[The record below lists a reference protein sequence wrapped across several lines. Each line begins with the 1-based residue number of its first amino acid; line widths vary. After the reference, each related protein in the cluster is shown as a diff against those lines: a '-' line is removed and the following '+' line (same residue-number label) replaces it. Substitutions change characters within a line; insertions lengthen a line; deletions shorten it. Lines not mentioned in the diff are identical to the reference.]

1 MTKKKLA
8 LFGSTGSIG
17 TQALEVVRQ
26 QKEHFEI
33 EVLTAHSN
41 ADLLIHQAREFVPN
55 VVVIGQE
62 DLYDKVNTSLDP
74 LDIKVYAGE
83 KALEQVTEMESI
95 DMVVMAIVG
104 FAALKPLLAA
114 LTNKKPVALANK
126 ESMVVA
132 GELIM
137 QESFKNGMPVIPVDS
152 EPSAIFQCLMGEADN
167 PVEKVMLTASGGPF
181 WDVPIE
187 SFDTITPQQALQ
199 HPNWKMGEKISI
211 DSATLMNK
219 GLEAIEIHHLFGLKP
234 EQIEVLIHPQSI
246 VHSLVQFSDGT
257 LKAQMAVADMRNPI
271 QYAIGFPKRLTS
283 NLPRLGI
290 QQLNNLHFDLPDM
303 KKFRN
308 LALAF
313 DAMKKGGNMP
323 CILNASNEMAVQAF
337 LNKQIGFAHIPL
349 VVEKCM
355 QTLPFVSSPVLNDYI
370 ETDRIVRIKAQEI
383 IEQKTL

>member
-17 TQALEVVRQ
+17 TQTLEVVRQ

-33 EVLTAHSN
+33 EVLTAHNN
-41 ADLLIHQAREFVPN
+41 AELLIRQAKEFVPN
-55 VVVIGQE
+55 VVVISQDE
-62 DLYDKVNTSLDP
+62 LYEKVYAALNP

-83 KALEQVTEMESI
+83 KALEQITEMESI
-95 DMVVMAIVG
+95 DMVVMAILG
-104 FAALKPLLAA
+104 FAALKPLLTA
-114 LTNKKPVALANK
+114 LSNKKPVALANK
-126 ESMVVA
+126 ESLVA
-132 GELIM
+132 AGNLIM
-137 QESFKNGMPVIPVDS
+137 QESLKNGMPIIPVDS

-199 HPNWKMGEKISI
+199 HPNWEMGEKISI

-219 GLEAIEIHHLFGLKP
+219 GLEAIEIHHLFGMNP
-234 EQIEVLIHPQSI
+234 DQIEVVIHPQSV
-246 VHSLVQFSDGT
+246 VHSLVQFCDGS
-257 LKAQMAVADMRNPI
+257 LKAQLAVADMRNPI
-271 QYAIGFPKRLTS
+271 QYALGFPKRLDS
-283 NLPRLGI
+283 NLPRLSI
-290 QQLNNLHFDLPDM
+290 QQLNNLHFEFPDM

-323 CILNASNEMAVQAF
+323 CILSASNEIAVQAF
-337 LNKQIGFAHIPL
+337 LKKQIGFAHIPL
-349 VVEKCM
+349 VVDKCM
-355 QTLPFVSSPVLNDYI
+355 QTLPFVSSPVLNDYF
-370 ETDRIVRIKAQEI
+370 ETDRISRIKAQEI
-383 IEQKTL
+383 IEQKTF